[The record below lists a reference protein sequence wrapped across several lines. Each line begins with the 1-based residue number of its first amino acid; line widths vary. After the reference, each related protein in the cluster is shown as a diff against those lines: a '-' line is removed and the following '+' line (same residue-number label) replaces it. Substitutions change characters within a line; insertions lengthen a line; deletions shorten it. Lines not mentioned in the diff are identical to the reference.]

1 MNLNVAKKF
10 STEDRTYSS
19 SKEKIS
25 SSFKSAQ
32 EASRLKENL

>member
-19 SKEKIS
+19 SREEIF
-25 SSFKSAQ
+25 SSFKGMQ
-32 EASRLKENL
+32 ETSCKERKK